1 MKCWRG
7 LGGLPNGRY
16 CWVEGFSLA
25 WDRSFHW
32 VSHIAGYFPSL
43 GLSLNWVLTGSF
55 SSLLKISSNRV
66 KASKKKPCRKGSPG
80 KEKPSKHA
88 PEKPHARGQLE
99 ASRCLVALFR

>member
-1 MKCWRG
+1 MLGRG

-66 KASKKKPCRKGSPG
+66 KSEQEEAVSQRKPG

-88 PEKPHARGQLE
+88 PEKPHARGQLA
-99 ASRCLVALFR
+99 ASKCLLSLLR